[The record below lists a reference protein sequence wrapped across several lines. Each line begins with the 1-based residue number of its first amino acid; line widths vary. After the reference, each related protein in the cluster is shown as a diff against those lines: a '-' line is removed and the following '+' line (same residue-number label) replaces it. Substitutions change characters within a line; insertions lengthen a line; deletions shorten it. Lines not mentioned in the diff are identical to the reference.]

1 MGNAGR
7 LPPSPPGRPLGV
19 AKGAS
24 PPAPPVA
31 PKVAAGPPPAAVPT
45 GLSDEARAQVVALVR
60 AAVLESVAPLE
71 RALREMSAKIEG
83 LERRPVPLSSIP
95 ITAASLAPPAPL
107 AIPALPALP
116 VIGPRAEATAAP
128 HAQAPAPPGAN
139 TFLEGG
145 TSRSEWT
152 LLGRDT
158 TGLVLVSL
166 APPPPPL
173 PGAEL
178 GSAVPPEFLE
188 AFDGGRR
195 RKRLKAFVVLV
206 LLIAVSAL
214 VLMTILSHR

>member
-1 MGNAGR
+1 M
-7 LPPSPPGRPLGV
+7 

-31 PKVAAGPPPAAVPT
+31 PKVAASPPPPAAQPA

-60 AAVLESVAPLE
+60 AAVLESVAPFE

-83 LERRPVPLSSIP
+83 LERRPAPLSSIP
-95 ITAASLAPPAPL
+95 ITAASLAPPAPM

-116 VIGPRAEATAAP
+116 VIGQRAEAAA
-128 HAQAPAPPGAN
+128 QPGAN

-145 TSRSEWT
+145 TSRSEWK
-152 LLGRDT
+152 LLGRDA

-195 RKRLKAFVVLV
+195 RTRLKVFVVVV

-214 VLMTILSHR
+214 ISMTILSHR